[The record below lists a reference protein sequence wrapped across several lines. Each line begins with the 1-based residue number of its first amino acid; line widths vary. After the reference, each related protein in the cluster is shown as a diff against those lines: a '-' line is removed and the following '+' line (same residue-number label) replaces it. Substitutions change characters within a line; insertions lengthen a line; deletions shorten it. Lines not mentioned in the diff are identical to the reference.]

1 MAYVISGAIVVL
13 SLVAIA
19 IYAAYKEDRLI
30 GEIYRRIQE
39 LEGGWQDEKDN
50 GEEKENVDEKAE

>member
-1 MAYVISGAIVVL
+1 MAYLISGAIVVV

-30 GEIYRRIQE
+30 GEIYRRLQE
-39 LEGGWQDEKDN
+39 LEGGWDDEKEN
-50 GEEKENVDEKAE
+50 GEEKEKVDEKAE

>member
-1 MAYVISGAIVVL
+1 MAYVISGAIVVV

-30 GEIYRRIQE
+30 GEIYRRLQE
-39 LEGGWQDEKDN
+39 LEGGWDEKEN
-50 GEEKENVDEKAE
+50 GEEKAE

>member
-1 MAYVISGAIVVL
+1 MAYLISGAIVVV

-30 GEIYRRIQE
+30 GEIYRRLQE
-39 LEGGWQDEKDN
+39 LEGGWDEKEN
-50 GEEKENVDEKAE
+50 GEEKEKVDEKAE